1 MTLDDSEPLRP
12 SKSGDELPISLAL
25 TGAPHSRTVSQLAFP
40 RGVVPSN
47 DADRDF
53 RSIYREHVDF
63 VWRYAATHGIE
74 RASLDD
80 VVQEVFMVVHGRL
93 ATFEQRSSLKTWIAG
108 IAVNVVRGFRRRR
121 GAQRIGDPL
130 SDEQELPAE
139 QASASDTLELKR
151 SLELLDATLAR
162 MTELQREAFV
172 LCELEQF
179 SQVEVASLLGVNEN
193 TLRTRLRAARSIVN
207 DSVEHGRAGR
217 GVR

>member
-1 MTLDDSEPLRP
+1 MTLDDSEPLP
-12 SKSGDELPISLAL
+12 WSNSGDEPPISLAL
-25 TGAPHSRTVSQLAFP
+25 TGAPHSRTVARLAF
-40 RGVVPSN
+40 RSGVEPSN
-47 DADRDF
+47 DADQDF

-93 ATFEQRSSLKTWIAG
+93 ASFERRSSLKTWIAG

-121 GAQRIGDPL
+121 AARRIGDPL
-130 SDEQELPAE
+130 SDEQEPPGE
-139 QASASDTLELKR
+139 QASASDALELKR

-193 TLRTRLRAARSIVN
+193 TLRTRLRAARNLINEMVRA
-207 DSVEHGRAGR
+207 DAGR

>member
-1 MTLDDSEPLRP
+1 
-12 SKSGDELPISLAL
+12 
-25 TGAPHSRTVSQLAFP
+25 
-40 RGVVPSN
+40 
-47 DADRDF
+47 
-53 RSIYREHVDF
+53 
-63 VWRYAATHGIE
+63 
-74 RASLDD
+74 
-80 VVQEVFMVVHGRL
+80 MVVHGRL
-93 ATFEQRSSLKTWIAG
+93 ATFERRSSLKTWIAG
-108 IAVNVVRGFRRRR
+108 ITVNVVRGFRRRR
-121 GAQRIGDPL
+121 GARRIGDPL

-162 MTELQREAFV
+162 MTEFQREAFV

-207 DSVEHGRAGR
+207 EIVEHGRAGR